1 MYDGGREDMA
11 RKSKSRKRESSKK
24 VAGGKLSERAFGPLV
39 DNFGKEIAPLGK
51 EAGAIT
57 VTVGRMLLKPLQK
70 LVTGLPAIGN
80 WLQAAIAARL
90 KNVPNEKIVEPN
102 PRIAVPAVQSLVY
115 SMDEEY
121 IKEMFAT
128 LIATDM
134 NADTKRSAHPAFV
147 EIIRQ
152 MTAQDAKLYLRLFH
166 DPQIR
171 YETSLVGGGK
181 IWHPD
186 VDFSFELPG
195 TDRFTIE
202 YCLENLLRL
211 GLVELRESFRSDKD
225 FSEKEQA
232 IRRVPESMAEAFAE
246 RPESLEFIGFSVPP
260 SVRMVKKGIYATGF
274 GVEFWKA
281 CVQLTPQ
288 DIPSELRGS

>member
-1 MYDGGREDMA
+1 MA
-11 RKSKSRKRESSKK
+11 RKRKSKSRTKTSSKK
-24 VAGGKLSERAFGPLV
+24 VAGGKLYKRAFGPLV
-39 DNFGKEIAPLGK
+39 DNFGKEIAPLGTD
-51 EAGAIT
+51 AGAIA
-57 VTVGRMLLKPLQK
+57 VTVGRMLLNPLK
-70 LVTGLPAIGN
+70 KTVAGLPAIGD
-80 WLQAAIAARL
+80 WLRAAIAARL

-115 SMDEEY
+115 SMDDEY

-152 MTAQDAKLYLRLFH
+152 MTPQDAKLFLRLFH

-195 TDRFTIE
+195 MDRFAIE
-202 YCLENLLRL
+202 YSLENLLRL
-211 GLVELRESFRSDKD
+211 GLVELRDSFRADKD

-232 IRRVPESMAEAFAE
+232 IRRVPESMAKAFAD
-246 RPESLEFIGFSVPP
+246 RPEGLKSIGFTQPP
-260 SVRMVKKGIYATGF
+260 SVRMVKKGIYAAGF
-274 GVEFWKA
+274 GVGFWTA
-281 CVQLTPQ
+281 CVQIRPQ